1 MPETLPSP
9 LSTPELTPPV
19 SVAQPPVVPPETST
33 PIYVDDNQDTGGS
46 GGILIPLLVI
56 LVLIYFFGPLSW
68 RSFLR
73 TAKDNILEEVKI
85 TASKLQSK
93 KPEVPQLTLTPAV
106 SPIPKAATPSS
117 SQVVIEE
124 ATPTA
129 Y

>member
-9 LSTPELTPPV
+9 LSTPGLTPPV
-19 SVAQPPVVPPETST
+19 SAEQPPVVPPEASI
-33 PIYVDDNQDTGGS
+33 PLYVADNQDTGAS

-56 LVLIYFFGPLSW
+56 LVLIYFFGPASW
-68 RSFLR
+68 RNFLR

-93 KPEVPQLTLTPAV
+93 KPEVPPLTLTPAV

-117 SQVVIEE
+117 SPIITEE